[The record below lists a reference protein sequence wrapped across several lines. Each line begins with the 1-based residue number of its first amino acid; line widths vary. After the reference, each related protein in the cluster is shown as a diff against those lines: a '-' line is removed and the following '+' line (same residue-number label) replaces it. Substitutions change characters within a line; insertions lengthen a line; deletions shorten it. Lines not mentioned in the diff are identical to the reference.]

1 MEPQSHPRAG
11 TPVTTNGNK
20 DNSAN
25 EKKEESQVILSRMEE
40 ENEKKEPQQVTE
52 HPGGRHETENKNV
65 NSNHD
70 NNTRGQESIKAKARN
85 DTEMANTDKEA
96 GKTNQKTSK
105 SCILI

>member
-11 TPVTTNGNK
+11 TPETTNGNK
-20 DNSAN
+20 DNSAS
-25 EKKEESQVILSRMEE
+25 EKKEEDQVILSRME
-40 ENEKKEPQQVTE
+40 NDNKIKEPQQVTE
-52 HPGGRHETENKNV
+52 HPGGRLETEKKNV

-70 NNTRGQESIKAKARN
+70 HNTRGQESVKVKATN

-96 GKTNQKTSK
+96 EKTKQKTSK